1 MILSTS
7 HQVKILLFSL
17 AELSVVLS
25 SIDESSTVGKSS
37 PTAISPQP
45 IVHDTSSPQQPQST
59 VTMTTQQHKEKTPQ
73 QQLQPTQ
80 APDSVHDNKKTDAP
94 RLLSNRKKPE
104 PVMTPSPSAESSRVE
119 EMMTSSSHG
128 ERQNVISPPPDMR
141 ELVNDITKSL
151 DTPTDLDHPLSPGK
165 GSFIS
170 ERKRKRY
177 RFQMGS

>member
-1 MILSTS
+1 M
-7 HQVKILLFSL
+7 
-17 AELSVVLS
+17 VLS

-59 VTMTTQQHKEKTPQ
+59 VTMTTQQQHKDTTPQ
-73 QQLQPTQ
+73 QQLQPAQ
-80 APDSVHDNKKTDAP
+80 ALDSVHDKKKTDAP

-104 PVMTPSPSAESSRVE
+104 PMMTPSPSAESSRVD

-128 ERQNVISPPPDMR
+128 ERQNVISPLPDMR

-151 DTPTDLDHPLSPGK
+151 DTPTDDLDHPLSPGK

-170 ERKRKRY
+170 ERKAKATSLPDG
-177 RFQMGS
+177 FIENTV

>member
-1 MILSTS
+1 M
-7 HQVKILLFSL
+7 
-17 AELSVVLS
+17 VLS

-37 PTAISPQP
+37 PTAISLQP
-45 IVHDTSSPQQPQST
+45 IVLDTSSPQQQQQPQSI
-59 VTMTTQQHKEKTPQ
+59 VTMTTQQQHKDTTPQ
-73 QQLQPTQ
+73 QQLQPAQ
-80 APDSVHDNKKTDAP
+80 ALDSVHDKKKTDAP

-104 PVMTPSPSAESSRVE
+104 PMMTPSPSAESSRVD

-151 DTPTDLDHPLSPGK
+151 DTPTDDLDHPLSPGK

-170 ERKRKRY
+170 ERKRKQHH
-177 RFQMGS
+177 FQMGL